1 MTGVGKME
9 NSFFGT
15 YGGIKLP
22 PIVFSS
28 KIKFK

>member
-1 MTGVGKME
+1 MANVGKME
-9 NSFFGT
+9 NSFYGT

-28 KIKFK
+28 EIKLT